1 MMRVRN
7 KPVLKLRLY
16 RGTEIN
22 YDRDGVVKNENNLC
36 SLEYGTKQW
45 DIFMA
50 NLAVAGYCQVDVESG
65 FLPDGK
71 GGYNEINDLSQYEK
85 EVHTHFAPRSEEVL
99 ENSEL
104 TALRAELDSLKAL
117 IAGKGLLP
125 EEQEEQEE
133 EEEVVE
139 DDREMYKGQPLD
151 QALHLLRIEYE
162 EVYGKKPFNGWGAEK
177 LEDKINEKK
186 AELNSKE

>member
-16 RGTEIN
+16 RGTEVN

-45 DIFMA
+45 DIFMS
-50 NLAVAGYCQVDVESG
+50 NLAIAGYCQVDVEKG
-65 FLPDGK
+65 FLPDGN
-71 GGYNEINDLSQYEK
+71 GNYNEINDLSQYEK
-85 EVHTHFAPRSEEVL
+85 EVHEHFAPRSEEVL

-125 EEQEEQEE
+125 EEKEE

-139 DDREMYKGQPLD
+139 DKREMYKGQPLD

>member
-1 MMRVRN
+1 M
-7 KPVLKLRLY
+7 
-16 RGTEIN
+16 
-22 YDRDGVVKNENNLC
+22 
-36 SLEYGTKQW
+36 S
-45 DIFMA
+45 
-50 NLAVAGYCQVDVESG
+50 NLAIAGYCQVDVEKG

-71 GGYNEINDLSQYEK
+71 GNYNEINDLSQYEK
-85 EVHTHFAPRSEEVL
+85 EVHEHFAPRSEEVL

-125 EEQEEQEE
+125 EEKKKVE

-139 DDREMYKGQPLD
+139 DEREMYKGQPLD